1 MKINLEQISLTFSK
15 IGFWFLVMLLCGI
28 FIGGYGIRLYQKS
41 QMQESVTL
49 GGFVFE
55 KKIYDMRLRP

>member
-1 MKINLEQISLTFSK
+1 MNEIKMLFHT
-15 IGFWFLVMLLCGI
+15 IGFWFLVVLLCGI

-41 QMQESVTL
+41 QMQESITL

-55 KKIYDMRLRP
+55 KKIYDVRLRP